1 MILEDCEI
9 KYPMPFLFKDFLL
22 DTCSTSPD
30 YRIEHDRR
38 FIAFIHLF
46 NHVPGTRL
54 ENDNKR
60 MQKTW
65 PQGVEILIGEIKIHC
80 DTTATGQYKKHMPNV
95 IKEDWI

>member
-1 MILEDCEI
+1 M
-9 KYPMPFLFKDFLL
+9 
-22 DTCSTSPD
+22 
-30 YRIEHDRR
+30 
-38 FIAFIHLF
+38 
-46 NHVPGTRL
+46 PGTRL

>member
-54 ENDNKR
+54 VLQ
-60 MQKTW
+60 MQTSQDFLVISKSTARF
-65 PQGVEILIGEIKIHC
+65 PINHLVDRALRTTVYEGPIKLH
-80 DTTATGQYKKHMPNV
+80 
-95 IKEDWI
+95 